1 MIQAPAP
8 NRSRTMSGSY
18 YFKTNKVLLSNYFN
32 SRVAGAN
39 NEYVASSASRKL
51 ENPLCVLFVKLT
63 LSRLGRVTKASEE
76 KSIWGDIEPRFGGG
90 GGGVNKEVLFL
101 FLIVRHVIQ
110 ILPFLG

>member
-32 SRVAGAN
+32 SRVAGAS

-51 ENPLCVLFVKLT
+51 ENPLCVLFGKLT
-63 LSRLGRVTKASEE
+63 LSRLGRVTKAREE

-90 GGGVNKEVLFL
+90 GVVNKEVLFL

>member
-18 YFKTNKVLLSNYFN
+18 YFKTNKVLLSNYVN

-39 NEYVASSASRKL
+39 NEYVAFSASRKL
-51 ENPLCVLFVKLT
+51 ENPLCVPFVKLT

-90 GGGVNKEVLFL
+90 GVNKEVLFL

>member
-18 YFKTNKVLLSNYFN
+18 YFKTNKVLLSSYFN

-39 NEYVASSASRKL
+39 NEYVVSSASRKL

-63 LSRLGRVTKASEE
+63 LGRVTKASEE

-90 GGGVNKEVLFL
+90 EGG
-101 FLIVRHVIQ
+101 Q
-110 ILPFLG
+110 

>member
-18 YFKTNKVLLSNYFN
+18 YFKTNKVLLSSYFN

-63 LSRLGRVTKASEE
+63 LGRVTKASEE

-90 GGGVNKEVLFL
+90 GSIKRSFSS
-101 FLIVRHVIQ
+101 FSFRHVIQ

>member
-18 YFKTNKVLLSNYFN
+18 HFKTNKVLLSNYCN

-51 ENPLCVLFVKLT
+51 ENFLCVLFVRLT
-63 LSRLGRVTKASEE
+63 LPRLGRVTKASEE
-76 KSIWGDIEPRFGGG
+76 KSIWGDIEPRFWGG
-90 GGGVNKEVLFL
+90 GGGVNNGVLFL

>member
-18 YFKTNKVLLSNYFN
+18 YFKTNKVLLSSYFN

-39 NEYVASSASRKL
+39 NEYVVSSASRKL

-63 LSRLGRVTKASEE
+63 LGRVTKASEE
-76 KSIWGDIEPRFGGG
+76 KRIWGDIEPRFGGG
-90 GGGVNKEVLFL
+90 GGSIKRSFSS
-101 FLIVRHVIQ
+101 FSFRHVIQ

>member
-1 MIQAPAP
+1 
-8 NRSRTMSGSY
+8 MSGSY
-18 YFKTNKVLLSNYFN
+18 YFKTNKVLLCNCFN

-76 KSIWGDIEPRFGGG
+76 KSIWGISSLGLGGG
-90 GGGVNKEVLFL
+90 GG
-101 FLIVRHVIQ
+101 Q
-110 ILPFLG
+110 

>member
-1 MIQAPAP
+1 M
-8 NRSRTMSGSY
+8 
-18 YFKTNKVLLSNYFN
+18 
-32 SRVAGAN
+32 AGAN

-63 LSRLGRVTKASEE
+63 LSRLGRVTKANEE
-76 KSIWGDIEPRFGGG
+76 KSVWGDIEPRFG

>member
-39 NEYVASSASRKL
+39 NEYLASSASRKL
-51 ENPLCVLFVKLT
+51 ENPLCVPFVKLT

-76 KSIWGDIEPRFGGG
+76 KRIWGDIEPRFG

-101 FLIVRHVIQ
+101 FLIIRHVIQ

>member
-18 YFKTNKVLLSNYFN
+18 YFKTNKVLLSSYFN

-76 KSIWGDIEPRFGGG
+76 KSIWEDIEPRFGEGG
-90 GGGVNKEVLFL
+90 GGGASIKRSFSSFSLSDT
-101 FLIVRHVIQ
+101 
-110 ILPFLG
+110 